1 MFTLQKIGKIEKKK
15 KRLPQTHHSHCFA
28 IQGFFT
34 PGVVCPGQS
43 PVLETLRSNSGC
55 AIRRFGRPLA

>member
-28 IQGFFT
+28 VQGFFA
-34 PGVVCPGQS
+34 
-43 PVLETLRSNSGC
+43 PVLSAR
-55 AIRRFGRPLA
+55 GRAQSWRL